1 MVCVNLQAQR
11 TYTTHSAAWC
21 PVDTRAC
28 RDVMHPLTR
37 IVKWLSMCARPC
49 ICAMTLKTASR
60 AIRALIPACINRYRL
75 HYVLIP
81 VFACSCTGARVW
93 SAMVTFHSAPLS
105 AFRFNTQAATGWALV
120 VMSVVPALSTAVSS
134 RAIKLVQASPHREPQ
149 HRAMRIHYC

>member
-1 MVCVNLQAQR
+1 MVCVYLQAQR

-81 VFACSCTGARVW
+81 VFACSCTELECGLQW
-93 SAMVTFHSAPLS
+93 SPFTAHRCQHSASILRQRLVGLWSLCRLCLQYQQLYHRVPSSWRKHRRMESL
-105 AFRFNTQAATGWALV
+105 NTGQ
-120 VMSVVPALSTAVSS
+120 
-134 RAIKLVQASPHREPQ
+134 
-149 HRAMRIHYC
+149 